1 MNTNTQREYV
11 IWGIP
16 PHSTDNI
23 EELLATHANGEL
35 ITEPHI
41 AKIIAQKLT
50 NLGCKEVRIQTINLH
65 EPLPKNFFTK
75 TINKFAK

>member
-1 MNTNTQREYV
+1 MNTQREFV

-16 PHSTDNI
+16 PHATQ
-23 EELLATHANGEL
+23 EELLATRANGEL

-75 TINKFAK
+75 TFAN